1 MMARSH
7 KVIGVA
13 AGFSAAAFLG
23 EGSPFW
29 VYIISMIVGWFGSL
43 VPDIDHRQSKA
54 GRAIPLLSWI
64 ISSTFTHR
72 GVTHSA
78 LIVALMTW
86 ATYTYYPNVLI
97 YAAIAGYASHIV
109 ADMFTKSG
117 VMLAWPVKVRFGI
130 PLIATNSPAEPMIA
144 GCIAVALFALPF
156 TSEILGFINSTIIPL
171 IQQTNII

>member
-13 AGFSAAAFLG
+13 AGFSAAVFLG

-29 VYIISMIVGWFGSL
+29 VYLIAMFAGGFGSL

-64 ISSTFTHR
+64 VSSIFTHR

-78 LIVALMTW
+78 LIVAVMTW
-86 ATYTYYPNVLI
+86 ATYTYYPNVII
-97 YAAIAGYASHIV
+97 YAAIAGYASHII

-117 VMLAWPVKVRFGI
+117 VMLAWPVKDRFGI
-130 PLIATNSPAEPMIA
+130 PLIATNSRFEPMIA
-144 GCIAVALFALPF
+144 GWIAVTLAALPF
-156 TSEILGFINSTIIPL
+156 TSEILGFISSTIMPL
-171 IQQTNII
+171 IHQTNII